1 VLEKVEVL
9 VSDDDVVHLIEEIM
23 ILGLFSITK

>member
-1 VLEKVEVL
+1 VLEKVEV

>member
-1 VLEKVEVL
+1 VLEKVEV

-23 ILGLFSITK
+23 ILGLFSVTK

>member
-1 VLEKVEVL
+1 VLEKVEV

-23 ILGLFSITK
+23 IFGLFSIKK

>member
-1 VLEKVEVL
+1 V

-23 ILGLFSITK
+23 IFGLFSIKKWMNQ